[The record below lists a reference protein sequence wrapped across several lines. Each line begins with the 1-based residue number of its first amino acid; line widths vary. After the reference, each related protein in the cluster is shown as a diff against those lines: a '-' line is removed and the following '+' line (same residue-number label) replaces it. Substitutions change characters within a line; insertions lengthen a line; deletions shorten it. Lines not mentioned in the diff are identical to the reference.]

1 MNESCMKQKI
11 LNNMI
16 KLKAFSIEDLYITL
30 KQIEGNTDK
39 KLSIIDDILSTPL
52 IEQVFDIY
60 IIKNNYFIDK
70 TD

>member
-1 MNESCMKQKI
+1 MKESYLKQKI

-16 KLKAFSIEDLYITL
+16 KLKVFSIEELYITL

-39 KLSIIDDILSTPL
+39 KLNIIDDLLSTPL
-52 IEQVFDIY
+52 IEQVFDTY